1 MGTIISI
8 NAPPV
13 KPYFI
18 EAPENKSGQVGDK
31 VAMRCRMA
39 GDPEPVISWRR
50 QNGQPLS
57 EK

>member
-1 MGTIISI
+1 MKKKTTT
-8 NAPPV
+8 V

-18 EAPENKSGQVGDK
+18 EAPKNEQVQVGNK
-31 VAMRCRMA
+31 VSLRCRIA
-39 GDPEPVISWRR
+39 GDPEPIISWRR